1 VEDGIG
7 NGGRYR
13 YDGQLFETL
22 YAERARF
29 LVELTEELDVE
40 CRDVGIGS
48 VTLKSALLTR

>member
-1 VEDGIG
+1 VVDGIG
-7 NGGRYR
+7 NRGRYR